1 MTFAILWSSRCNNLV
16 LRQFRHHEII
26 QNMLKLIHVNT
37 LLALLIGANS
47 LPQLAAQEDEKKVEQ
62 KVVELKPTWP
72 GLKRDGRVLLPNG
85 WSLLPA
91 GKQSKLGDLPVQI
104 TIHPTEPVTAI
115 LHAGYNDHEVVTIDQ
130 KTGNVIGRVNVPY
143 SFSGL
148 VFSADGKTLYVGGGF
163 DDLVHV
169 FDYSNGLLSNRRQLE
184 FPDRKEFLAEPAPGF
199 GEVRNKLRVVGGL
212 ALSGDNRTLY
222 TSHVFGDSIGR
233 FDLTTGNY
241 QGELKLDE
249 DQYPYSMV
257 IDNSNGRL
265 YVSLWG
271 AAKVAVI
278 DTNTFKQIA
287 TYDAQEHPNEMLL
300 SKNGKTLY
308 VANANR
314 NTVSVF
320 DTETGKSLETI
331 GTAISPKSPPGSTPN
346 SLALTP
352 DESLLFVTNA
362 GTNDV
367 AVVNVSKPGQSQP
380 LGFIPV
386 GWYPTSV
393 RLSADGKMLYVTNGK
408 GGTSKPNRE
417 GPNPLVAIDSY
428 EGKMRE
434 YIGQLFQGTLSTIPV
449 PTPAQLAKMTKTV
462 YECSPVNQENP
473 LAVRD
478 GEKARSENNP
488 IPARQGDPS
497 PITHCVYIIKENR
510 TYDQVFGDIE
520 KGNGEPELCIFPEK
534 VTPNLHALVEEFVL
548 LDNFYVESEVSA
560 DGHEWTMGAYATDF
574 VERLWPISYRGDR
587 RVPYPAEAKFP
598 IAAPAGGYLFD
609 RAAAKNVSYRSY
621 GEFIENGRTPA
632 DPASAKYPAL
642 KGHFDPKYR
651 GYDLSYPDA
660 KRADR
665 FLEELSEFETKG
677 EMPRLIVLRLGN
689 DHTSGT
695 RPGAPT
701 PTAMVADND
710 LAVGKVVEGL
720 SKSKFW
726 KNLAIFVVEDDA
738 QNGSDHVD
746 AHRTTALVV
755 SPYTK
760 RNHLDS
766 TMYSTSS
773 MLRTMEL
780 ILGLDPMSQ
789 FDAAARPMFNSFTD
803 KPDFTP
809 YVLRAPKVDVN
820 ERNLRTAWGAEKSMK
835 LNLEKEDQADDL
847 VFNEIIWKSVKGANS
862 AMPSPVRAAF
872 VFPSEE
878 DDDDD
883 DDE

>member
-1 MTFAILWSSRCNNLV
+1 MN
-16 LRQFRHHEII
+16 RQFFQKIG
-26 QNMLKLIHVNT
+26 
-37 LLALLIGANS
+37 LLALFS
-47 LPQLAAQEDEKKVEQ
+47 LTQPLQLPAQEAKKAEAPA
-62 KVVELKPTWP
+62 LAPTWP

-85 WSLLPA
+85 WSLKPA
-91 GKQSKLGDLPVQI
+91 GSQLKLGDLPVQI
-104 TIHPTEPVTAI
+104 VVHPTEPVLAI
-115 LHAGYNDHEVVTIDQ
+115 LHAGYGDQEVITVDQ
-130 KTGNVIGRVNVPY
+130 KTKAILGRVVIPY
-143 SFSGL
+143 TFSGIT
-148 VFSADGKTLYVGGGF
+148 FNPDGTKLYVSGGF
-163 DDLVHV
+163 DDLIHV
-169 FDYSNGLLSNRRQLE
+169 FDYSKGLLNNHQKIE
-184 FPDRKEFLAEPAPGF
+184 FPDRAEFLAEPAPGF
-199 GEVRNKLRVVGGL
+199 GEARKKLRAIGGL
-212 ALSGDNRTLY
+212 AISPDGKTLY

-233 FDLTTGNY
+233 FDLNTGKFI
-241 QGELKLDE
+241 GELKLTE
-249 DQYPYSMV
+249 DDYPYGLLL
-257 IDNSNGRL
+257 DPTGQKL

-271 AAKVAVI
+271 AAKVVAI
-278 DTNTFKQIA
+278 DTATFSRTG
-287 TYDAQEHPNEMLL
+287 TYDTQEHPNEMLL
-300 SKNGKTLY
+300 TKDGKRLF

-314 NTVSVF
+314 NTVSVIE
-320 DTETGKSLETI
+320 TTTGKALETI

-346 SLALTP
+346 SLALSP

-362 GTNDV
+362 NTNDV
-367 AVVNVSKPGQSQP
+367 AVINVTKPGQSQS

-386 GWYPTSV
+386 GWYPTNV
-393 RLSADGKMLYVTNGK
+393 RISRDGKTLFVTNGK

-417 GPNPLVAIDSY
+417 GPNPLAAVDSY
-428 EGKMRE
+428 EGKLRD

-449 PTPAQLAKMTKTV
+449 PNPAQLATMTKTV
-462 YECSPVNQENP
+462 YACSPVDRQDP
-473 LAVRD
+473 LAARG
-478 GEKARSENNP
+478 GEQARAENNP

-497 PITHCVYIIKENR
+497 PITHCIYIVKENR
-510 TYDQVFGDIE
+510 TYDQVFGDIK
-520 KGNGEPELCIFPEK
+520 KGNGDPELCIFPEK

-587 RVPYPAEAKFP
+587 RIPYPAEAKFP
-598 IAAPAGGYLFD
+598 IATPAGGYLWD
-609 RAAAKNVSYRSY
+609 RAAAKGVSYRSY
-621 GEFIENGRTPA
+621 GEFVDNGPTPA
-632 DPASAKYPAL
+632 DPATTKYPAL

-651 GYDLSYPDA
+651 SYDLSYPDV

-665 FLEELSEFETKG
+665 FLEELAEFETKG

-701 PTAMVADND
+701 PTAMVAEND

-760 RNHLDS
+760 RKHLDS
-766 TMYSTSS
+766 TMYTTSS

-789 FDAAARPMFNSFTD
+789 FDAAARPMYNSFTS

-809 YVLRAPKVDVN
+809 YLLRAPKVDIN
-820 ERNLRTAWGAEKSMK
+820 ERNLRTAWGAEKSLK

-847 VFNEIIWKSVKGANS
+847 VFNEIIWKSVKGATS
-862 AMPSPVRAAF
+862 PMPAPVRAAF
-872 VFPSEE
+872 VFPAESEEEEDE

-883 DDE
+883 DDKKDARK

>member
-1 MTFAILWSSRCNNLV
+1 
-16 LRQFRHHEII
+16 
-26 QNMLKLIHVNT
+26 MLKLTT
-37 LLALLIGANS
+37 LKAFIIGLCCTATPLALLH
-47 LPQLAAQEDEKKVEQ
+47 AQDKPAEAKPDA
-62 KVVELKPTWP
+62 LRPTWP

-85 WSLLPA
+85 WSLKPA
-91 GKQSKLGDLPVQI
+91 GRQSKLGDLPVQI
-104 TIHPTEPVTAI
+104 TMHPTEPVAAI
-115 LHAGYNDHEVVTIDQ
+115 LHAGYGDHEVITVNQ
-130 KTGNVIGRVNVPY
+130 KTGSIIGRAVVPF

-148 VFSADGKTLYVGGGF
+148 VFSSDGKTLYVGGGF

-169 FDYSNGLLSNRRQLE
+169 FDYSAGLLNNHRQLE
-184 FPDRKEFLAEPAPGF
+184 YPNRKEFLTEPAPAF
-199 GEVRNKLRVVGGL
+199 GERLKLLRVVGGL
-212 ALSGDNRTLY
+212 ALSDDNKTLY

-233 FDLTTGNY
+233 FDLTTGKY
-241 QGELKLDE
+241 LGELKLE
-249 DQYPYSMV
+249 KGQYPYSLAL
-257 IDNSNGRL
+257 DSAGGRL

-278 DTNTFKQIA
+278 DTKTFTVTT
-287 TYDAQEHPNEMLL
+287 TYDSQEHPNEMLL

-320 DTETGKSLETI
+320 DTQSGKSLETI

-352 DESLLFVTNA
+352 DESLLFITNA
-362 GTNDV
+362 NTNDL
-367 AVVNVSKPGQSQP
+367 AVVNVSKPGRSQP

-393 RLSADGKMLYVTNGK
+393 RLSGDGKTLFVANGK
-408 GGTSKPNRE
+408 GGTSRPNRE
-417 GPNPLVAIDSY
+417 GPNPLVAVDSY
-428 EGKMRE
+428 EGKMRD
-434 YIGQLFQGTLSTIPV
+434 YIGQLFQGTLSTIAV
-449 PTPAQLAKMTKTV
+449 PTPTQLTAMTKTV
-462 YECSPVNQENP
+462 YECSPVNRENP
-473 LAVRD
+473 VAVR
-478 GEKARSENNP
+478 GGQKARSENNP
-488 IPARQGDPS
+488 IPGQQGDPS
-497 PITHCVYIIKENR
+497 PITHCIYIIRENR
-510 TYDQVFGDIE
+510 TYDQVFGDIA
-520 KGNGEPELCIFPEK
+520 KGNGDPDLCLFPER

-574 VERLWPISYRGDR
+574 VERLWPVSYRGDR
-587 RVPYPAEAKFP
+587 RAPYPAEAKFP
-598 IAAPAGGYLFD
+598 IATPAGGYLFD
-609 RAAAKNVSYRSY
+609 RAAAKNVTYRSY
-621 GEFIENGRTPA
+621 GEFVENGATPA
-632 DPASAKYPAL
+632 DPATTKYPAL
-642 KGHFDPKYR
+642 KGHFDPKFR
-651 GYDLSYPDA
+651 SYDLSYPDV

-665 FLEELSEFETKG
+665 FLEELAEFEAKG

-695 RPGAPT
+695 RPGGLT

-710 LAVGKVVEGL
+710 QAVGKVVEGL
-720 SKSKFW
+720 TKSKFW
-726 KNLAIFVVEDDA
+726 KNLAIFMVEDDA

-760 RNHLDS
+760 RKHLDS
-766 TMYSTSS
+766 TLYTTSS

-789 FDAAARPMFNSFTD
+789 FDAAAMPMFNSFND
-803 KPDFTP
+803 KPDLTG
-809 YVLRAPKVDVN
+809 YKLRAPGVDLN
-820 ERNLRTAWGAEKSMK
+820 ERNLRTAWGAEKSMQ

-847 VFNEIIWKSVKGANS
+847 VFNEIIWKSVKGADS
-862 AMPSPVRAAF
+862 AMPAPVRAAF
-872 VFPSEE
+872 VFPSDSEDEDE

-883 DDE
+883 DK

>member
-1 MTFAILWSSRCNNLV
+1 MN
-16 LRQFRHHEII
+16 RQFFQKIG
-26 QNMLKLIHVNT
+26 
-37 LLALLIGANS
+37 LLALFS
-47 LPQLAAQEDEKKVEQ
+47 LTQPLQLPAQEAKKAEAPA
-62 KVVELKPTWP
+62 LAPTWP

-85 WSLLPA
+85 WSLKPA
-91 GKQSKLGDLPVQI
+91 GSQLKLGDLPVQI
-104 TIHPTEPVTAI
+104 VVHPTEPVLAI
-115 LHAGYNDHEVVTIDQ
+115 LHAGYGDQEVITVDQ
-130 KTGNVIGRVNVPY
+130 KTKAILGRVVIPY
-143 SFSGL
+143 TFSGIT
-148 VFSADGKTLYVGGGF
+148 FNPDGTKLYVSGGF
-163 DDLVHV
+163 DDLIHV
-169 FDYSNGLLSNRRQLE
+169 FDYSKGLLNNHQKIE
-184 FPDRKEFLAEPAPGF
+184 FPDRAEFLAEPAPGF
-199 GEVRNKLRVVGGL
+199 GEARKKLRAIGGL
-212 ALSGDNRTLY
+212 AISPDGNTLY

-233 FDLTTGNY
+233 FDLNTGKFI
-241 QGELKLDE
+241 GELKLTE
-249 DQYPYSMV
+249 DDYPYGLLL
-257 IDNSNGRL
+257 DPTGQKL

-271 AAKVAVI
+271 AAKVVAI
-278 DTNTFKQIA
+278 DTATFSRTG
-287 TYDAQEHPNEMLL
+287 TYDTQEHPNEMLL
-300 SKNGKTLY
+300 TKDGKRLF

-314 NTVSVF
+314 NTVSVIE
-320 DTETGKSLETI
+320 TTTGKALETI

-346 SLALTP
+346 SLALSP

-362 GTNDV
+362 NTNDV
-367 AVVNVSKPGQSQP
+367 AVINVTKPGQSQS

-386 GWYPTSV
+386 GWYPTNV
-393 RLSADGKMLYVTNGK
+393 RISRDGKTLFVTNGK

-417 GPNPLVAIDSY
+417 GPNPLAAVDSY
-428 EGKMRE
+428 EGKLRD

-449 PTPAQLAKMTKTV
+449 PNPAQLATMTKTV
-462 YECSPVNQENP
+462 YACSPVDRQDP
-473 LAVRD
+473 LAARG
-478 GEKARSENNP
+478 GEQARAENNP

-497 PITHCVYIIKENR
+497 PITHCIYIVKENR
-510 TYDQVFGDIE
+510 TYDQVFGDIK
-520 KGNGEPELCIFPEK
+520 KGNGDPELCIFPEK

-587 RVPYPAEAKFP
+587 RIPYPAEAKFP
-598 IAAPAGGYLFD
+598 IATPAGGYLWD
-609 RAAAKNVSYRSY
+609 RAAAKGVSYRSY
-621 GEFIENGRTPA
+621 GEFVDNGPTPA
-632 DPASAKYPAL
+632 DPATTKYPAL

-651 GYDLSYPDA
+651 SYDLSYPDV

-665 FLEELSEFETKG
+665 FLEELAEFETKG

-760 RNHLDS
+760 RKHLDS
-766 TMYSTSS
+766 TMYTTSS

-789 FDAAARPMFNSFTD
+789 FDAAARPMYNSFTS

-809 YVLRAPKVDVN
+809 YLLRAPKVDIN
-820 ERNLRTAWGAEKSMK
+820 ERNLRTAWGAEKSLK

-847 VFNEIIWKSVKGANS
+847 VFNEIIWKSVKGATS
-862 AMPSPVRAAF
+862 PMPAPVRAAF
-872 VFPSEE
+872 VFPAESEEEEDE

-883 DDE
+883 DDKKDARK

>member
-1 MTFAILWSSRCNNLV
+1 MN
-16 LRQFRHHEII
+16 RQFF
-26 QNMLKLIHVNT
+26 QKFG
-37 LLALLIGANS
+37 LLALFS
-47 LPQLAAQEDEKKVEQ
+47 LTQPLQLPAQEAKKAEAPA
-62 KVVELKPTWP
+62 LAPTWP

-85 WSLLPA
+85 WSLKPA
-91 GKQSKLGDLPVQI
+91 GSQLKLGDLPVQI
-104 TIHPTEPVTAI
+104 VVHPTEPVLAI
-115 LHAGYNDHEVVTIDQ
+115 LHAGYGDQEVITVDQ
-130 KTGNVIGRVNVPY
+130 KTKAILGRVVIPY
-143 SFSGL
+143 TFSGIT
-148 VFSADGKTLYVGGGF
+148 FNPDGTKLYVSGGF
-163 DDLVHV
+163 DDLIHV
-169 FDYSNGLLSNRRQLE
+169 FDYSKGLLNNHQKIE
-184 FPDRKEFLAEPAPGF
+184 FPDRAEFLAEPAPGF
-199 GEVRNKLRVVGGL
+199 GEARKKLRAIGGL
-212 ALSGDNRTLY
+212 AISPDGKTLY

-233 FDLTTGNY
+233 FDLNTGKFI
-241 QGELKLDE
+241 GELKLTE
-249 DQYPYSMV
+249 DDYPYGLLL
-257 IDNSNGRL
+257 DPTGQKL

-271 AAKVAVI
+271 AAKVVAI
-278 DTNTFKQIA
+278 DTATFSRTG
-287 TYDAQEHPNEMLL
+287 TYDTQEHPNEMLL
-300 SKNGKTLY
+300 TKDGKRLF

-314 NTVSVF
+314 NTVSVIE
-320 DTETGKSLETI
+320 TTTGKALETI

-346 SLALTP
+346 SLALSP

-362 GTNDV
+362 NTNDV
-367 AVVNVSKPGQSQP
+367 AVINVTKPGQSQS

-386 GWYPTSV
+386 GWYPTNV
-393 RLSADGKMLYVTNGK
+393 RISRDGKTLFVTNGK

-417 GPNPLVAIDSY
+417 GPNPLAAVDSY
-428 EGKMRE
+428 EGKLRD

-449 PTPAQLAKMTKTV
+449 PNPAQLATMTKTV
-462 YECSPVNQENP
+462 YACSPVDRQDP
-473 LAVRD
+473 LAARG
-478 GEKARSENNP
+478 GEQARAENNP

-497 PITHCVYIIKENR
+497 PITHCIYIVKENR
-510 TYDQVFGDIE
+510 TYDQVFGDIK
-520 KGNGEPELCIFPEK
+520 KGNGDPELCIFPEK

-587 RVPYPAEAKFP
+587 RIPYPAEAKFP
-598 IAAPAGGYLFD
+598 IATPAGGYLWD
-609 RAAAKNVSYRSY
+609 RAAAKGVSYRSY
-621 GEFIENGRTPA
+621 GEFVDNGPTPA
-632 DPASAKYPAL
+632 DPATTKYPAL

-651 GYDLSYPDA
+651 SYDLSYPDV

-665 FLEELSEFETKG
+665 FLEELAEFETKG

-760 RNHLDS
+760 RKHLDS
-766 TMYSTSS
+766 TMYTTSS

-789 FDAAARPMFNSFTD
+789 FDAAARPMYNSFTS

-809 YVLRAPKVDVN
+809 YLLRAPKVDIN
-820 ERNLRTAWGAEKSMK
+820 ERNLRTAWGAEKSLK

-847 VFNEIIWKSVKGANS
+847 VFNEIIWKSVKGATS
-862 AMPSPVRAAF
+862 PMPAPVRAAF
-872 VFPSEE
+872 VFPAESEEEE

-883 DDE
+883 DDDKKDARK